1 MIKVVFEEMP
11 CTLAGTIQKDEE
23 TGEVTIYVNSTI
35 EDKIGDLVFYERDKD
50 GIKPAGEALSNVVQ
64 NITQIGGTN
73 TIQNIS
79 QVVKGPRDDDKD
91 MDYGTYAVDL

>member
-11 CTLAGTIQKDEE
+11 STLAGTVQKDEE
-23 TGEVTIYVNSTI
+23 TGEVTIYVNSALKERT
-35 EDKIGDLVFYERDKD
+35 GDLVFYERNED
-50 GIKPAGEALSNVVQ
+50 GIKPLRESARNTVQ

-79 QVVKGPRDDDKD
+79 QVVKGTKEIDEEH
-91 MDYGTYAVDL
+91 DYGFYAVDE